1 MEIINL
7 EAIFE
12 IYDIEMIE
20 RPLKFSGL
28 FYMPENTASA
38 AKYLQK
44 ELSSRIVL
52 IVMANHTPF

>member
-28 FYMPENTASA
+28 FLLSKKTAA
-38 AKYLQK
+38 ASEYLQNYK
-44 ELSSRIVL
+44 SSR
-52 IVMANHTPF
+52 